1 MAQNKKAAE
10 EADKTKETEDTKTAE
25 EAEKLKTAEEEK
37 AGEEAAKL
45 KAAEEAKVA
54 KVAKQQPR
62 DVAAIALKS
71 FSGVNFSFHKNQ
83 KCLLTKRMAKDF
95 LKAGYI
101 ELVK

>member
-25 EAEKLKTAEEEK
+25 EAE
-37 AGEEAAKL
+37 KL